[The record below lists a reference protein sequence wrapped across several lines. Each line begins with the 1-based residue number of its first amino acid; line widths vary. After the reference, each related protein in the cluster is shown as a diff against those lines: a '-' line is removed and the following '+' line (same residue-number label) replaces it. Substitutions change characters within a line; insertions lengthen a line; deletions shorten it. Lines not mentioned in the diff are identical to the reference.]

1 LRVRV
6 SAKKLCIKR
15 IIDNGSTILK
25 FSRPQDGVTIFI
37 GTRGPEYDTV
47 DEAVD
52 ACGGASKIAL
62 GVTDISSLTSHKGAT
77 EAVGMDVLFPMLTA
91 QAVHNFAAQIRT
103 RQDRPQRKHRLPTE
117 LVAYVLSRM
126 HHDARVGVADFPE
139 AELAQNTRRR
149 RREARGEQVNEEEE
163 EEEEEGLFKVDA
175 VTEEDPERDRAT
187 QEDPEG
193 KGVVGEAVVGGEG
206 GGAQTS
212 PYVRGPY
219 ERKRWEVVSVN
230 QTQKSDGSGAIRLR
244 LRRKRPKVL

>member
-1 LRVRV
+1 MRV

-25 FSRPQDGVTIFI
+25 FSRPQDGVTIFT
-37 GTRGPEYDTV
+37 GTRGKEYDTV

-52 ACGGASKIAL
+52 ACGGPSKIAL
-62 GVTDISSLTSHKGAT
+62 GVSDISSLTSHKGAT

-126 HHDARVGVADFPE
+126 HHDARVGMADFPE

-206 GGAQTS
+206 GGCANQPVCTRAVRAQTMGS
-212 PYVRGPY
+212 CVCEPDTE
-219 ERKRWEVVSVN
+219 ERREWCHTFALAAQTAKGVV
-230 QTQKSDGSGAIRLR
+230 K
-244 LRRKRPKVL
+244 

>member
-1 LRVRV
+1 MRVRV

-25 FSRPQDGVTIFI
+25 FSRPQDGVTIFT
-37 GTRGPEYDTV
+37 GTRGKEYDTV

-52 ACGGASKIAL
+52 ACGGPSKIAL
-62 GVTDISSLTSHKGAT
+62 GVSDISSLTSHKGAT

-126 HHDARVGVADFPE
+126 HHDARMGVADFPE

-175 VTEEDPERDRAT
+175 VTE
-187 QEDPEG
+187 EDPEG